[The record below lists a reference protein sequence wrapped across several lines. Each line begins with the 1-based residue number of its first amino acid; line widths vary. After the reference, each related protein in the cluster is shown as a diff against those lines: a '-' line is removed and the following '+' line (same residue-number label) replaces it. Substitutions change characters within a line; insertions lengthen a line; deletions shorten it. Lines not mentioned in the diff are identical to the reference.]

1 MRLVASNGSTVGV
14 REGRVEVCFNETW
27 GTVSDDG
34 WSVAEVGVVCRQ
46 LGYSRFSEFTVLQ
59 NVIVY
64 RCICLLICVLFIDTC
79 NLPFNSDVQS
89 LPNAAFGQGTG
100 PIYLT
105 NVTCGATEIRLIDCP
120 YSSDVSGLTHADDAG
135 ARCSGVRKYPH
146 EIIYSGKSQF

>member
-1 MRLVASNGSTVGV
+1 MQTTWLFSIQWVYCIAKCNRLSLHLFV
-14 REGRVEVCFNETW
+14 
-27 GTVSDDG
+27 D
-34 WSVAEVGVVCRQ
+34 
-46 LGYSRFSEFTVLQ
+46 
-59 NVIVY
+59 
-64 RCICLLICVLFIDTC
+64 CVLFIDTC
-79 NLPFNSDVQS
+79 NLSFKPDVQS